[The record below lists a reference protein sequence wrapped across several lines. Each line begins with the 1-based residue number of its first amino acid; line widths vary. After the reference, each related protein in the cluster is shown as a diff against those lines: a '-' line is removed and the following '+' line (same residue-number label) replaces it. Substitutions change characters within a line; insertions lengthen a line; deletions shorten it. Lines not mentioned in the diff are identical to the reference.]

1 MGLDSVSTLMFNG
14 SPNDMPSGLNGNAG
28 SNTMSGIAP
37 SMTSGSPGRGTL
49 SDSTQKLLG
58 EADKVIAEFGK
69 KYDVPMQQGQGSHG
83 DRVINVNRI
92 YEKVKSDPE
101 VAKEFLAQM
110 GKIGKP
116 LGLNFGLRELDSK
129 SGVGQAL
136 NADAAKNLK
145 GEQRTEHDKLQSQW
159 QQDRAATQSS
169 PQGMQGRSQG
179 QRSMNSN
186 PMSPDRS
193 GQPRQQQQPGNSL
206 GNLLNNVASLNRNGN
221 PDKIGLEEVQR
232 ALSSPSLQPGD
243 KQALTQ
249 LGKAIQQN
257 KSQPVSV
264 QQAMSLLGG
273 SRSNSG
279 SSLNNNFGS
288 NSAGLSSMRQQSGW
302 PNISRL
308 PIDRFVSAINTDR
321 NGNIS
326 PAEMWR
332 AMDNPSL
339 PSGGRQVLERLLG
352 MSSDRPVRAD
362 TMTSFLGRLQM
373 QQRATGMVG
382 H

>member
-1 MGLDSVSTLMFNG
+1 
-14 SPNDMPSGLNGNAG
+14 
-28 SNTMSGIAP
+28 
-37 SMTSGSPGRGTL
+37 
-49 SDSTQKLLG
+49 
-58 EADKVIAEFGK
+58 
-69 KYDVPMQQGQGSHG
+69 
-83 DRVINVNRI
+83 
-92 YEKVKSDPE
+92 VKSDPE

-116 LGLNFGLRELDSK
+116 LGLNFGLRELDGK

-186 PMSPDRS
+186 SMSPDRS
-193 GQPRQQQQPGNSL
+193 GQPRQQQQPGHSL

-232 ALSSPSLQPGD
+232 ALSSPSLEAGE

-264 QQAMSLLGG
+264 QQAASLLGG

-279 SSLNNNFGS
+279 SSGLNNNLRSDGT
-288 NSAGLSSMRQQSGW
+288 GLSSMRQQGGW

-308 PIDRFVSAINTDR
+308 PIDRFVRAINTDR

-339 PSGGRQVLERLLG
+339 PSGGRMVLERLLG
-352 MSSDRPVRAD
+352 MSSDRPVRVD
-362 TMTSFLGRLQM
+362 TLQSFLGRLQT
-373 QQRATGMVG
+373 QQRAQATGSVR
-382 H
+382 